1 MERYHRGT
9 ACLRACNLEEVMLSA
24 IRWLSLNGIFIEHNT
39 KKQREKSQ
47 TKEMWATRVKRSGF
61 WCFFGFFF
69 QASASAA
76 ATPCVPTTCWLIPRR
91 QPSRSVGSLSCQ
103 QTIKQRIIYQAPL
116 KVNKQIPRW
125 VAGVWERSDG
135 VTSGSLQ
142 KQWSLRFP
150 GSNPG
155 RCHLGLAEL
164 GALESRRILD
174 WDAANW
180 APPLDGITEFSC
192 PEGAR
197 CRAKLCCERREEGKA
212 HKDEGLR
219 LLPSASVT
227 QAFVWANGDDG
238 CTFTFQC

>member
-1 MERYHRGT
+1 MTQPQWNIYRTQYEKTEGKITNERNVGD
-9 ACLRACNLEEVMLSA
+9 
-24 IRWLSLNGIFIEHNT
+24 
-39 KKQREKSQ
+39 
-47 TKEMWATRVKRSGF
+47 VKRSGF
-61 WCFFGFFF
+61 WCLFVCFF
-69 QASASAA
+69 QASANAA
-76 ATPCVPTTCWLIPRR
+76 ATPCVPTTRWLIPRR
-91 QPSRSVGSLSCQ
+91 HPSRSVGSLSCQ
-103 QTIKQRIIYQAPL
+103 QTIKQRIIYRAPL

-135 VTSGSLQ
+135 VTSGSLH

-155 RCHLGLAEL
+155 RRHLALAEL

-174 WDAANW
+174 WDGANW

-197 CRAKLCCERREEGKA
+197 RRAKLCSERREEGKA

-219 LLPSASVT
+219 LLPSASPT
-227 QAFVWANGDDG
+227 QACVWANGDDG